1 MDKYKNHSLG
11 TNRICIH
18 LVYMYMYLY
27 SMYLLL
33 MCFLLTAMIM
43 LLFLKEYNGGNTKT
57 S

>member
-33 MCFLLTAMIM
+33 KF
-43 LLFLKEYNGGNTKT
+43 LFLKEYNGGNTKT

>member
-33 MCFLLTAMIM
+33 MF
-43 LLFLKEYNGGNTKT
+43 LFLKEYNGGNTKT